1 LPLSNIKTIFGIL
14 PVINLLEVS
23 MIGFV
28 ERIKNGEILVA
39 DGATGTN
46 LQKIGLVSGQSPE
59 SWVLEQPDKILALAT
74 SFVESGSDIILTCTF
89 GATRLRLRE
98 SPLADSVVQINHR
111 AVEIARKATSRRTG
125 ALVGGSLG
133 PTGLLLKPY
142 GSLSPEEAAEAYE
155 EQTKALTEAGV
166 DLLVIETQF
175 ALDEA
180 KAALEGARRVT
191 DLPAVISFSYDRG
204 VRTMMGVRPSQ
215 VTSNFL
221 PLGALAVGAN
231 CGTTLENMEK
241 ILQEY
246 HASAPEAIL
255 WAKPNA
261 GLPEMGA
268 DNQASYKVT
277 PEEMG
282 EYAKKYITAGARIIG
297 GCCGS
302 TPEHVAGIARAIK

>member
-1 LPLSNIKTIFGIL
+1 LSKIDIWYTPFII
-14 PVINLLEVS
+14 PVEVN
-23 MIGFV
+23 MTGFI
-28 ERIKNGEILVA
+28 ERIKSGEILVT

-46 LQKIGLVSGQSPE
+46 LQKSGLVSGQPPE
-59 SWVLEQPDKILALAT
+59 SWVLEQPDKIFALAS
-74 SFVESGSDIILTCTF
+74 SFVDAGSDIILTCTF

-98 SPLADSVVQINHR
+98 SALADSVVQINHH
-111 AVEIARKATSRRTG
+111 AVEIARKAASRRSG

-133 PTGLLLKPY
+133 PTGLLIKPL
-142 GSLSPEEAAEAYE
+142 GPLSPEEVSVAFE
-155 EQTKALTEAGV
+155 EQAKALTEAGV

-191 DLPAVISFSYDRG
+191 DLPTVVSFSYDRG
-204 VRTMMGVRPSQ
+204 VRTMMGVKPSQ
-215 VTSNFL
+215 VTSTL
-221 PLGALAVGAN
+221 IPLGASVIGAN

-268 DNQASYKVT
+268 DNQAIYKIT

-282 EYAKKYITAGARIIG
+282 EYARKYIAAGAHIVG

-302 TPEHVAGIARAIK
+302 TPEHIAGIARAVK

>member
-1 LPLSNIKTIFGIL
+1 MTDFI
-14 PVINLLEVS
+14 
-23 MIGFV
+23 

-46 LQKIGLVSGQSPE
+46 LQKTGLVSGQSPE
-59 SWVLEQPDKILALAT
+59 SWVLEQPDKILALAS
-74 SFVESGSDIILTCTF
+74 SFVDAGSDILLTCTF
-89 GATRLRLRE
+89 GGTRLRLRE

-111 AVEIARKATSRRTG
+111 AVELARKAASRRTG
-125 ALVGGSLG
+125 VLVGGSLG
-133 PTGLLLKPY
+133 PTGLLMQPY
-142 GSLSPEEAAEAYE
+142 GPMTADEAAAAYE
-155 EQTKALTEAGV
+155 EQAGALTEAGV

-191 DLPAVISFSYDRG
+191 DLPAVVSFSYDRG
-204 VRTMMGVRPSQ
+204 VRTMMGVKPSQ
-215 VTSNFL
+215 VTSTFI
-221 PLGALAVGAN
+221 PLGASVIGAN

-241 ILQEY
+241 VLQEY
-246 HASAPEAIL
+246 HTSAPEAIL

-261 GLPEMGA
+261 GLPEMGP
-268 DNQASYKVT
+268 DNQAVYKVT

-282 EYAKKYITAGARIIG
+282 EYAKKYIAAGARIVG

-302 TPEHVAGIARAIK
+302 TPEHIAGIVHVVK

>member
-1 LPLSNIKTIFGIL
+1 MTDFI
-14 PVINLLEVS
+14 
-23 MIGFV
+23 
-28 ERIKNGEILVA
+28 ERINNGEILVS

-46 LQKIGLVSGQSPE
+46 LQKIGLISGQSPE
-59 SWVLEQPDKILALAT
+59 SWVLEQPGKILDLAT
-74 SFVESGSDIILTCTF
+74 SFVDAGSDIILTCTF
-89 GATRLRLRE
+89 GGTRLRLRE
-98 SPLADSVVQINHR
+98 SPLADSVIQINHR
-111 AVEIARKATSRRTG
+111 AAEIAQKAASKRTG
-125 ALVGGSLG
+125 TLVGGSLG
-133 PTGLLLKPY
+133 PTGLLMKPY
-142 GSLSPEEAAEAYE
+142 GPMSPEEASATYE
-155 EQTKALTEAGV
+155 EQAQALAETGV

-180 KAALEGARRVT
+180 QAALEGARRVT

-204 VRTMMGVRPSQ
+204 VRTMMGVKPSQ
-215 VTSNFL
+215 VTSTFL
-221 PLGALAVGAN
+221 TLGATAIGAN

-261 GLPEMGA
+261 GLPEIGT
-268 DNQASYKVT
+268 DNQAVYKVT

-282 EYAKKYITAGARIIG
+282 KYARKYIAAGARIVG

-302 TPEHVAGIARAIK
+302 TPEHIAGIARAVK